1 MGILDKLGFGKLKE
15 GLAKTR
21 EGLVGTV
28 ARILTGAP
36 RIDDALLEKLED
48 SLIAADVGAGTA
60 GEIITGLRKRLKE
73 SPPDDASGVLPL
85 LQQEVAAQLMS
96 SAPAPT
102 GEAYALPPDRPYVI
116 LVVGI
121 NGVGKTT
128 TIGKLARRYTAAGH
142 KVLIAAADTFRAAAG
157 EQLEIWAQRAGAEIV
172 QQKQGAD
179 PASVAFDAV
188 RAATARK
195 TDVVIIDTAGRLH
208 TRTNLMEELKK
219 IGRVIGKQYPAAPH
233 EVLLILDASTGQNGL
248 QQAKQFSLAVGVTG
262 LVLTKLDGTAK
273 GGIVLAIAREMK
285 LPVRYIGVGE
295 GVDDLQPFSPSD
307 FSEALFQA

>member
-28 ARILTGAP
+28 TRILTGAP
-36 RIDDALLEKLED
+36 RIDDELLEKLEE

-60 GEIITGLRKRLKE
+60 GEIIAGLRKRLKE
-73 SPPDDASGVLPL
+73 TPPDDASGVLPL
-85 LQQEVAAQLMS
+85 LAAGGGRTAHCFRTVADGRSRLRCHRIVRMS
-96 SAPAPT
+96 FWSWVSMVWGRRPRSANLRAGTP
-102 GEAYALPPDRPYVI
+102 RP
-116 LVVGI
+116 
-121 NGVGKTT
+121 
-128 TIGKLARRYTAAGH
+128 GH

-157 EQLEIWAQRAGAEIV
+157 EQLEIWAQRAGADIV

-188 RAATARK
+188 KAATARK

-233 EVLLILDASTGQNGL
+233 EVLLIIDASTGQNGT
-248 QQAKQFSLAVGVTG
+248 AAGEAVQP
-262 LVLTKLDGTAK
+262 
-273 GGIVLAIAREMK
+273 GGRA
-285 LPVRYIGVGE
+285 
-295 GVDDLQPFSPSD
+295 
-307 FSEALFQA
+307 